1 MRGKT
6 LRVLA
11 LALLLTLV
19 AVGATAC
26 GNKNVNSDPDAVTCV
41 YDGSKTGGHRFKRM
55 VMPGEHYVAKDKD
68 VLVKIPTSSRF
79 YNMTSTQS
87 RDTLAPTHLLAEATG
102 QTGTWTEGV
111 LQFRFDIRGNKPCL
125 WYSKHGRRNVRNG
138 DESISDPLGFN
149 ARGTAN
155 QAAAGWFKFL
165 AEKFAVA
172 AQQVAKDAS
181 SGYTWSQ
188 LVYGSD
194 PTVKREKGAP
204 PITIAYGTH
213 FGRVFTDYLNFN
225 LGGQFFCG
233 SQEDTTGT
241 GCPPIYFQ
249 LTDAYPKDK
258 ELTAAHDNV
267 QQAQA
272 KIEAQ
277 KQQAAL
283 NSANRKQLIA
293 DAKAQKRV
301 LELQN
306 QTAALTARNDPDFQK
321 CKALAELK
329 LDCDGH
335 FQTVIVAGA
344 PKQ

>member
-1 MRGKT
+1 MTGRRAT
-6 LRVLA
+6 LA
-11 LALLLTLV
+11 LALILTLV
-19 AVGATAC
+19 ALAATAC
-26 GNKNVNSDPDAVTCV
+26 GSKDVNAQSDSVACV
-41 YDGSKTGGHRFKRM
+41 YDGSKDGGHRFKRM
-55 VMPGEHYVAKDKD
+55 VLPGQHLTVGRND
-68 VLVKIPTSSRF
+68 VVVRIPTSARF
-79 YNMTSTQS
+79 YNMTSTDS
-87 RDTLAPTHLLAEATG
+87 RDTLAPTHLLAQARG
-102 QTGTWTEGV
+102 QTGTFIEGV
-111 LQFRFDIRGNKPCL
+111 LQFKFDIRGNKPCE
-125 WYSKHGRRNVRNG
+125 WYSKHGRRNVPNG
-138 DESISDPLGFN
+138 DESVSDPLGFN
-149 ARGTAN
+149 ARGQAN
-155 QAAAGWFKFL
+155 QANAGWFHIL

-172 AQQVAKDAS
+172 AQQTAKDAS
-181 SGYTWSQ
+181 AGYTWSQ

-194 PTVKREKGAP
+194 PTVKRERGAES
-204 PITIAYGTH
+204 ITLAYGKH
-213 FGRVFTDYLNFN
+213 FGEVFTKYLNFN
-225 LGGQFFCG
+225 LGGEYFCG
-233 SQEDTTGT
+233 SQEDTTES

-249 LTDAYPKDK
+249 LTDAYPQDK
-258 ELTAAHDNV
+258 TLTVSHNQV

-283 NSANRKQLIA
+283 NAANRAQLIA

-306 QTAALTARNDPDFQK
+306 QTAALTARNDADFQK